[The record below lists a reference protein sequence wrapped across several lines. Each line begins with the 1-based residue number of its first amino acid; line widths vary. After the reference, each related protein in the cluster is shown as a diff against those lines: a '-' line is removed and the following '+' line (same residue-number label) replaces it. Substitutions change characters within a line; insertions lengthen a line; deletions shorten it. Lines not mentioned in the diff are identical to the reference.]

1 MRLIDRTHYL
11 GMAVLCEGLYSL
23 KLINKNHP
31 LYHKKRDM
39 AIKIIPDSKLL
50 SEIAAVTHVLLHP
63 LKKPVDIESVKK
75 HVTMLLDEAKARN
88 LKKNNVISWSEKML
102 EREYEDIESVDKEFI
117 PDTARLLEFEKIVRK
132 RTTNRYISKKRFP
145 KKVLYR
151 LIESAVQAPSS
162 CDRQGWRFVIADKKE
177 DIEKVS
183 IIKKQPF
190 IKNFPYIILCC
201 FDKEVYMGTDTKT
214 TPYLDCG
221 GAIMNLCNAGVAIG
235 LSACWLNFSIGSVGK
250 NRHAEM
256 RKLFNIPEKFVP
268 VSLVGMGLPYKKT
281 EKPPRENVNH
291 YLPLEK

>member
-1 MRLIDRTHYL
+1 MNLIDRTHYFA
-11 GMAVLCEGLYSL
+11 MAALCEGLHSL
-23 KLINKNHP
+23 KLISKNHP

-39 AIKIIPDSKLL
+39 SVKIIPDSKLV

-63 LKKPVDIESVKK
+63 LKKTKDIESVKR
-75 HVTMLLDEAKARN
+75 HVTMLLEEAKARG

-102 EREYEDIESVDKEFI
+102 KKEYEDIESVDKKFT
-117 PDTARLLEFEKIVRK
+117 PDIARIQGFEKIVRE
-132 RTTNRYISKKRFP
+132 RTTNRYISKKKFP
-145 KKVLYR
+145 KAVLYR

-162 CDRQGWRFVIADKKE
+162 CDRQGWRFVIADKR
-177 DIEKVS
+177 DVIEKIS

-201 FDKEVYMGTDTKT
+201 FDKEVYMGTDSKT

-250 NRHAEM
+250 KRHDEM
-256 RKLFNIPEKFVP
+256 RELLGIHDKYIP
-268 VSLVGMGLPYKKT
+268 VSLIGLGLPYKKT
-281 EKPPRENVNH
+281 EKPPRENVSY